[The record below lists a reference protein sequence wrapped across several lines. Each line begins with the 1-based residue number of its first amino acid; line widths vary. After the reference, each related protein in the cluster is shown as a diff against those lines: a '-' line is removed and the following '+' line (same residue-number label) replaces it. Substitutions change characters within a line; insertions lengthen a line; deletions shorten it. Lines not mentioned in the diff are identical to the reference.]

1 MHSRWA
7 RVARGWTAAAF
18 ATFVAAFS
26 HALGGGA
33 TPSAF
38 GILASLVLSGMLCSL
53 LAGRT
58 LSLWRLSASV
68 ALSQVLFHGLFV
80 SLGTP
85 IPGASPMGG
94 MPGGMPIDAAPLA
107 HHAGASMWLAHV
119 VAGLITLIGFR
130 YAEQAFWG
138 IADTARLA
146 LARLTSLVVPVL
158 ATPRASVTLPETRE
172 LRSGLTHLLHSM
184 SHRGPPVEF
193 A

>member
-7 RVARGWTAAAF
+7 RVARGWAVAAF

-33 TPSAF
+33 TPSVF
-38 GILASLVLSGMLCSL
+38 GILASLVLSGMFCSL

-58 LSLWRLSASV
+58 LSRWRLSLSV
-68 ALSQVLFHGLFV
+68 AISQVLFHGLFV

-85 IPGASPMGG
+85 IPIAASMGDMTGG
-94 MPGGMPIDAAPLA
+94 MPLDAAPLA
-107 HHAGASMWLAHV
+107 HHTGASMWLAHV
-119 VAGLITLIGFR
+119 VSGLITLVAFR

-138 IADTARLA
+138 MADTARLA
-146 LARLTSLVVPVL
+146 LSRLTSLVIPVL
-158 ATPRASVTLPETRE
+158 ATPRASVILPETRE
-172 LRSGLTHLLHSM
+172 LPIRLTHLVHSM

>member
-7 RVARGWTAAAF
+7 RVARGWAAAAF
-18 ATFVAAFS
+18 ATFVAAFT

-58 LSLWRLSASV
+58 LSLWRLSVSV

-85 IPGASPMGG
+85 IPVAASMRDMAGG
-94 MPGGMPIDAAPLA
+94 MPMDAAPLA

-119 VAGLITLIGFR
+119 VAGLLTLVAFR

-146 LARLTSLVVPVL
+146 LARLTSLAVPVL
-158 ATPRASVTLPETRE
+158 ATPRASVMLPETRE
-172 LRSGLTHLLHSM
+172 LPSFLTHLMHSM